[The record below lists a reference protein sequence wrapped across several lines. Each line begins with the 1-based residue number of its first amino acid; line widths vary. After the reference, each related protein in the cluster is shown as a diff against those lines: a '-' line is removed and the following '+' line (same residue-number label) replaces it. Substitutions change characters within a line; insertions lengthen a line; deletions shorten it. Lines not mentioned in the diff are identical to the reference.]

1 MQCLGTE
8 VVPELGPVLCPK
20 FKMSIEFH
28 PRASSAVTRNPN
40 EIIVE
45 TGKEDEEEET
55 TPETIRH
62 SSISSDL
69 FRDAISTSIS
79 INS

>member
-1 MQCLGTE
+1 MSTE
-8 VVPELGPVLCPK
+8 L
-20 FKMSIEFH
+20 H

-40 EIIVE
+40 EIIIE
-45 TGKEDEEEET
+45 TGKEDDDET

-69 FRDAISTSIS
+69 FRDAISINIS
-79 INS
+79 LDMELMYQQQ

>member
-1 MQCLGTE
+1 M
-8 VVPELGPVLCPK
+8 
-20 FKMSIEFH
+20 H

-45 TGKEDEEEET
+45 TGPGSSKEEEVEEEET
-55 TPETIRH
+55 TPEAIRH

-69 FRDAISTSIS
+69 FRDAVST
-79 INS
+79 NFTF

>member
-1 MQCLGTE
+1 MSTE
-8 VVPELGPVLCPK
+8 L
-20 FKMSIEFH
+20 H

-40 EIIVE
+40 EIVE
-45 TGKEDEEEET
+45 TGPGSSKEEEEEEEET

-69 FRDAISTSIS
+69 FRDALSTNFPSSHAALDFI
-79 INS
+79 